1 MRKKNNRRS
10 ILIIIL
16 VTLIAVFLMAGGAAI
31 LFTNHKRSVAA
42 KEKQN
47 RQALDALEKVQE
59 IETVPMITVT
69 PTPEPTAAPTP
80 RPTKKPTPIPTPT
93 TAPKPQKEVKPS
105 GSGDYFFADSDSRYL
120 TDEEI
125 SRYSSSDLELAKNE
139 IYARRGRKF
148 VTPRIAE
155 YFEGKSWYKGTI
167 EPETFDAQQDS
178 VFNEFEFANIDK
190 IIEWEQ
196 KQRDAGK

>member
-1 MRKKNNRRS
+1 MRKKNNRKS
-10 ILIIIL
+10 ILMIIL

-31 LFTNHKRSVAA
+31 LFTNHKRSAAA

-69 PTPEPTAAPTP
+69 PAPQPTETPTPKPAKKQAAPTPTAAPEP
-80 RPTKKPTPIPTPT
+80 
-93 TAPKPQKEVKPS
+93 AKETKPS
-105 GSGDYFFADSDSRYL
+105 ASGDYFFAESDSRYL
-120 TDEEI
+120 TDEEL
-125 SRYSSSDLELAKNE
+125 SKYSSSDLELAKNE

-155 YFEGKSWYKGTI
+155 YFESKAWYKGTI
-167 EPETFDAQQDS
+167 EPESFDAKQDTI
-178 VFNEFEFANIDK
+178 FNEFEFANIDK
-190 IIEWEQ
+190 IIQWEQ